1 VGRGSSGSPREV
13 AAACFHAAR
22 RTSLHSAV
30 RQTFDRLVSSLH
42 VRVASSEHLRAQLC
56 PFLSEQ
62 AGLPGFLP
70 SSRPHQRASTDREA
84 SQASLRAVHRRSQPL
99 DGFLR
104 ALAPG
109 LVSSPSRVQG
119 SSRSGAS
126 LSTQRPSLRQRGLP
140 SSPLSRRSST
150 ILAGSAAAP
159 KRASASRLRSAWR
172 RVRTATVI
180 SRRHGRSPPR
190 VPAPP
195 GAPPLGPEPGYP
207 DSPAHDVLEHRLRL
221 RDRSARASSAS

>member
-1 VGRGSSGSPREV
+1 MRFDTSLARGVVDKAGRGSLGSPREV

-30 RQTFDRLVSSLH
+30 RQTFDRLVSALH
-42 VRVASSEHLRAQLC
+42 VRVASPEHLRAQLC
-56 PFLSEQ
+56 PSLSEQ

-104 ALAPG
+104 TLAPG

-140 SSPLSRRSST
+140 PRRCHVGARRS
-150 ILAGSAAAP
+150 
-159 KRASASRLRSAWR
+159 
-172 RVRTATVI
+172 
-180 SRRHGRSPPR
+180 
-190 VPAPP
+190 
-195 GAPPLGPEPGYP
+195 
-207 DSPAHDVLEHRLRL
+207 L
-221 RDRSARASSAS
+221 RDRRPLRSVPRPRGFDLRGAACTRQR